1 MLVDASARSSVLQR
15 LDVALASVRGALAEA
30 DAFAMSHLHD
40 PFSEGVAHAQAER
53 VWVDRLFHQVYMCVC
68 VLLLV
73 MSVLSQQHL
82 MLATAHHHASSRRC
96 SRHSPTTLCVFCM
109 TS

>member
-1 MLVDASARSSVLQR
+1 MDASARSSVLQR

-68 VLLLV
+68 V
-73 MSVLSQQHL
+73 SCLSSTSCLPLHTIMQAVDGAVATGQQHP
-82 MLATAHHHASSRRC
+82 ARAA
-96 SRHSPTTLCVFCM
+96 
-109 TS
+109 